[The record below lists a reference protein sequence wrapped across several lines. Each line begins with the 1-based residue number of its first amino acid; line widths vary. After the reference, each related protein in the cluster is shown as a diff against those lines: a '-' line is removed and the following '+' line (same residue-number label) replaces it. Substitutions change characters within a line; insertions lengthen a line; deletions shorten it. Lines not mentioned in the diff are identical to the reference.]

1 MDINAI
7 IDLISNVGFPIVV
20 VGVLFYVIRE
30 QAIRY
35 TKTIAELSDT
45 IHGNTKVLAELYTLI
60 KERTN
65 NER

>member
-1 MDINAI
+1 MDISAI
-7 IDLISNVGFPIVV
+7 VELISNVGFPIVV
-20 VGVLFYVIRE
+20 VGILFYVIRE

-35 TKTIAELSDT
+35 TKTIDELSNT

-65 NER
+65 ER

>member
-7 IDLISNVGFPIVV
+7 IELVSNVGFPIVV
-20 VGVLFYVIRE
+20 VGILFYVIRE

-35 TKTIAELSDT
+35 TKTIDELRDT
-45 IHGNTKVLAELYTLI
+45 LHGNTKVLAELYTLI

-65 NER
+65 ER

>member
-1 MDINAI
+1 MDISAI
-7 IDLISNVGFPIVV
+7 VELISNVGFPIVV

-65 NER
+65 ER

>member
-7 IDLISNVGFPIVV
+7 IELISNVGFPIVV
-20 VGVLFYVIRE
+20 VGILFYVIRE

-35 TKTIAELSDT
+35 TKTIDELSNT

-65 NER
+65 ER

>member
-7 IDLISNVGFPIVV
+7 VELISNVGFPIVV
-20 VGVLFYVIRE
+20 VGILFYVIRE

-35 TKTIAELSDT
+35 TKTIDELSNT

-65 NER
+65 ER

>member
-1 MDINAI
+1 MDISVI
-7 IDLISNVGFPIVV
+7 VELISNVGFPIVV

-65 NER
+65 ER

>member
-7 IDLISNVGFPIVV
+7 IELISNVGFPIVV
-20 VGVLFYVIRE
+20 VGILFYVIRE

-35 TKTIAELSDT
+35 TKTIDELRDT
-45 IHGNTKVLAELYTLI
+45 LHGNTKVLAELYTLI

-65 NER
+65 ER